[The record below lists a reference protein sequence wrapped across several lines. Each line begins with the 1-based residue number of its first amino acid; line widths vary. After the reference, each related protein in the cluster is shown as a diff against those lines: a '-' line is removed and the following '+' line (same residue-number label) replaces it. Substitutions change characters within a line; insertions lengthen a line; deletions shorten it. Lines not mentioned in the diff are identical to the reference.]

1 MRSWWEL
8 AGARLRARSGSGSDS
23 GERNAAT
30 FCGAPRF
37 RSALCGGLS
46 GTPGTAEFPEPPS
59 PALPLGLGAH
69 GDAGP
74 RPCQVGFAQDEQLLL
89 HTDGVTEARDED
101 GHF

>member
-1 MRSWWEL
+1 MPRHS
-8 AGARLRARSGSGSDS
+8 AARLA
-23 GERNAAT
+23 
-30 FCGAPRF
+30 
-37 RSALCGGLS
+37 
-46 GTPGTAEFPEPPS
+46 
-59 PALPLGLGAH
+59 LGLRYVVAFRERPAPPNSPNRRLLRCPGAH

>member
-1 MRSWWEL
+1 M
-8 AGARLRARSGSGSDS
+8 
-23 GERNAAT
+23 
-30 FCGAPRF
+30 
-37 RSALCGGLS
+37 
-46 GTPGTAEFPEPPS
+46 
-59 PALPLGLGAH
+59 GAH